1 MNSIGIAAGTSV
13 RVAAQE
19 NNLIVDHASYCGH
32 DLAQMEDQFRLIGLP
47 TEYGGP
53 HATVTHMALLGFSDG
68 SYLELIA
75 PQEPQKPMPQGRR
88 RRQAMLADAGP
99 CAWAVGVADVGAE
112 VNRLS
117 RLGLDAVGPLPG
129 TREKPDGTVLQWETG
144 AVRPGDSGSVLPF
157 FIRDKTDRR
166 QRVRPSAT
174 FSKQ

>member
-1 MNSIGIAAGTSV
+1 
-13 RVAAQE
+13 
-19 NNLIVDHASYCGH
+19 
-32 DLAQMEDQFRLIGLP
+32 
-47 TEYGGP
+47 
-53 HATVTHMALLGFSDG
+53 
-68 SYLELIA
+68 
-75 PQEPQKPMPQGRR
+75 
-88 RRQAMLADAGP
+88 MLADAGP

-129 TREKPDGTVLQWETG
+129 TRKKPDGTVLQWETG

-174 FSKQ
+174 FVNSELAGIAAIVIGVRDLGDTIAQFRRAYGRKRTMRKDSEHV